1 MWIPEFLYSLYER
14 SLEREIRS
22 AAVPEHVGIILDG
35 NRRWAKAL
43 GTSAANGHRKG
54 ADHVSEVLGWCES
67 AGIKIVTLW
76 MLSTENLSRAAA
88 ELNDLI
94 GIIGD
99 AVDTLADC
107 GHWNVRVLGDLSL
120 LPAEAAQR
128 LTSAAARST
137 KDPQAMAV
145 NVAIGYGGRQ
155 EVTQAVREYLLER
168 AAAGAS
174 LEEVANSLS
183 MKEISDHMY
192 TAGQP
197 DPDLIIRTSGEQ
209 RMSGFMLWQTVH
221 TELYFC
227 ETYWPDFRR
236 VDFLRAIRDFSTRD
250 RRMGR

>member
-14 SLEREIRS
+14 MLEAEIDS
-22 AAVPEHVGIILDG
+22 AAVPAHVGIILDG

-54 ADHVSEVLGWCES
+54 ADHVSEVLGWCEA

-76 MLSTENLSRAAA
+76 MLSTDNLSRAAA

-99 AVDTLADC
+99 AVDTLADS
-107 GHWNVRVLGDLSL
+107 GRWNVRVLGDLSL
-120 LPAEAAQR
+120 LPEQAAQR
-128 LTSAAARST
+128 LEAAAARSV
-137 KDPQAMAV
+137 KAPEAMMV

-168 AAAGAS
+168 AAAGET
-174 LEEVANSLS
+174 LEDVANSLS
-183 MKEISDHMY
+183 INEISDHMY

-250 RRMGR
+250 RRMGK